1 MIEEC
6 KNEICVSKEVL
17 DFLTGIHADRENI
30 EQRKVEMIDRAFNL
44 AYKDMSTHTVAYK
57 TAIKDKYF
65 PDDSTRSNNNKIN
78 VKECIKKY
86 TIDKIFGGSDL
97 SELTKYLK
105 DKKFDEWHKCAC
117 SRLAEIQN
125 AGLTCELTDTG
136 KGKVEMDLDIS
147 NVLIQNHSGKEVFSY
162 GQAQKLINMMIK
174 YLYIYY
180 QCEGLSALDQLKEY
194 AHAPIDRFVL
204 KGAFGTEYYNGV
216 PWSRIGTYEEY
227 MACKSEIDDK
237 AQEDGY
243 PNGFQWE
250 MAEWPFPG
258 NK

>member
-1 MIEEC
+1 
-6 KNEICVSKEVL
+6 
-17 DFLTGIHADRENI
+17 
-30 EQRKVEMIDRAFNL
+30 
-44 AYKDMSTHTVAYK
+44 
-57 TAIKDKYF
+57 
-65 PDDSTRSNNNKIN
+65 
-78 VKECIKKY
+78 
-86 TIDKIFGGSDL
+86 
-97 SELTKYLK
+97 
-105 DKKFDEWHKCAC
+105 
-117 SRLAEIQN
+117 
-125 AGLTCELTDTG
+125 
-136 KGKVEMDLDIS
+136 
-147 NVLIQNHSGKEVFSY
+147 
-162 GQAQKLINMMIK
+162 MMIK

-227 MACKSEIDDK
+227 MACKREIDDK

>member
-1 MIEEC
+1 M
-6 KNEICVSKEVL
+6 
-17 DFLTGIHADRENI
+17 
-30 EQRKVEMIDRAFNL
+30 
-44 AYKDMSTHTVAYK
+44 
-57 TAIKDKYF
+57 KDKYF
-65 PDDSTRSNNNKIN
+65 PDNSTRSNNNKIN

-227 MACKSEIDDK
+227 MACKREIDDK